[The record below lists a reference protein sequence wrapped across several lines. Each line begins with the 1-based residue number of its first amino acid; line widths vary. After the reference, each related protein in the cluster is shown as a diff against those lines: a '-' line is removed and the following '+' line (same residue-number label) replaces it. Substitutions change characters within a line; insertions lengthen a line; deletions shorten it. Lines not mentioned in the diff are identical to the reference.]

1 MNRRPALGYA
11 MVLTAA
17 TLWALNGAVSKVI
30 LQSGGVTSER
40 LTEVRAT
47 GAFLLLFAVLLVWR
61 RSTLRVTLRELP
73 FLAVFGV
80 AGLAFVAWFY
90 FVAIERLEIGIALLI
105 QYVAPVLVAL
115 YARYVLHEP
124 VRRRIWAALALAIA
138 GLALLLQLW
147 QGLVLDGIGVLAS
160 IGAAIT
166 FALYI
171 LMADRGIRR
180 RTSSSLLAY
189 GFLFAALFWAVVQPW
204 TSFPWDLLDDSVS
217 LLGRLESYELPV
229 WLLMAWMVVLGTIV
243 PFGLLVAALRHVS
256 PTRAGILAM
265 FEPVAGTV
273 IAYAWLQEELDP
285 IQLVGAASR
294 ALRDRIGANGALI
307 LLITRDIFKNDN
319 AIFAR
324 LADSSAEW

>member
-1 MNRRPALGYA
+1 M
-11 MVLTAA
+11 
-17 TLWALNGAVSKVI
+17 
-30 LQSGGVTSER
+30 
-40 LTEVRAT
+40 RAT

-124 VRRRIWAALALAIA
+124 VRRRIWAALALALV

-285 IQLVGAASR
+285 VQLVGAAVV
-294 ALRDRIGANGALI
+294 LCGIGLAQ
-307 LLITRDIFKNDN
+307 T
-319 AIFAR
+319 AR
-324 LADSSAEW
+324 

>member
-1 MNRRPALGYA
+1 MTRRPALGYA

-61 RSTLRVTLRELP
+61 RSTLRVGLGELP
-73 FLAVFGV
+73 FLAVFGI

-124 VRRRIWAALALAIA
+124 VRRRIWAALALSIV

-147 QGLVLDGIGVLAS
+147 HGLELDGIGVLAS

-217 LLGRLESYELPV
+217 LLGRLESIELPV

-243 PFGLLVAALRHVS
+243 PFGLLVAALRHIS

-273 IAYAWLQEELDP
+273 IAYAWLREELDP
-285 IQLVGAASR
+285 IQLVGAAVV
-294 ALRDRIGANGALI
+294 LCGIGLAQ
-307 LLITRDIFKNDN
+307 T
-319 AIFAR
+319 AR
-324 LADSSAEW
+324 

>member
-1 MNRRPALGYA
+1 VTRRPALGYA

-61 RSTLRVTLRELP
+61 RSTLRVRLGELP
-73 FLAVFGV
+73 FLVVFGV

-124 VRRRIWAALALAIA
+124 VRRRIWAALALAIV
-138 GLALLLQLW
+138 GLTLLLQLW
-147 QGLVLDGIGVLAS
+147 DGLELDGIGVLAS

-189 GFLFAALFWAVVQPW
+189 GFLFAALFWAVAQPW
-204 TSFPWDLLDDSVS
+204 TSFPWHLLNDSVS
-217 LLGRLESYELPV
+217 LLGRLESIELPV
-229 WLLMAWMVVLGTIV
+229 WLLMAWMIVLGTIV

-273 IAYAWLQEELDP
+273 IAYAWLREELDP
-285 IQLVGAASR
+285 IQLVGAAIV
-294 ALRDRIGANGALI
+294 LCGIGLAQ
-307 LLITRDIFKNDN
+307 T
-319 AIFAR
+319 AR
-324 LADSSAEW
+324 

>member
-1 MNRRPALGYA
+1 VTRRPALGYA

-61 RSTLRVTLRELP
+61 RSTLRVTLGELP

-160 IGAAIT
+160 LGAAVT

-204 TSFPWDLLDDSVS
+204 MSFPWDLLDDSVS
-217 LLGRLESYELPV
+217 LLGRLESIELPV

-243 PFGLLVAALRHVS
+243 PFGLLVGALRHVS

-273 IAYAWLQEELDP
+273 IAYAWLREELDP
-285 IQLVGAASR
+285 IQLVGAAVV
-294 ALRDRIGANGALI
+294 LCGIGLAQS
-307 LLITRDIFKNDN
+307 
-319 AIFAR
+319 AR
-324 LADSSAEW
+324 

>member
-1 MNRRPALGYA
+1 MTRRPALGYA

-61 RSTLRVTLRELP
+61 RSTLRVTLGELP

-189 GFLFAALFWAVVQPW
+189 GFLFAALFWAVAQPW

-217 LLGRLESYELPV
+217 LLGRLESIELPV

-243 PFGLLVAALRHVS
+243 PFGLLVGALRHVS

-273 IAYAWLQEELDP
+273 IAYAWLREELDP
-285 IQLVGAASR
+285 IQLVGAAVV
-294 ALRDRIGANGALI
+294 LCGIGLAQ
-307 LLITRDIFKNDN
+307 T
-319 AIFAR
+319 AR
-324 LADSSAEW
+324 

>member
-1 MNRRPALGYA
+1 

-47 GAFLLLFAVLLVWR
+47 GAFLLLVAVLLVWR
-61 RSTLRVTLRELP
+61 RSTLRVTLGELP

-160 IGAAIT
+160 IGAAVT

-204 TSFPWDLLDDSVS
+204 MSFPWDLLDDSVS
-217 LLGRLESYELPV
+217 LLGRLESIELPV
-229 WLLMAWMVVLGTIV
+229 WLLMAWMVVVGTIV
-243 PFGLLVAALRHVS
+243 PFGLLVGALRHVS

-273 IAYAWLQEELDP
+273 IAYAWLREELDP
-285 IQLVGAASR
+285 IQLVGAAVV
-294 ALRDRIGANGALI
+294 LCGIGLAQ
-307 LLITRDIFKNDN
+307 T
-319 AIFAR
+319 AR
-324 LADSSAEW
+324 